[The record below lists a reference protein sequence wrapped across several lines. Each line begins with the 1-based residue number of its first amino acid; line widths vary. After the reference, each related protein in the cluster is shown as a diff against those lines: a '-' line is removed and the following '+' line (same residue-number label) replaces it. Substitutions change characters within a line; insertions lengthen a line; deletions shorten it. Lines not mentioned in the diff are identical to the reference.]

1 MHANHIFDYL
11 FAFFYMTNHII
22 IDQSI
27 AFVLAVHSLGLGMS
41 SSATKALKEK
51 LDVTTSAQCLF

>member
-1 MHANHIFDYL
+1 MHANRIFDDT

-27 AFVLAVHSLGLGMS
+27 ASVLSIHSLGLGMS
-41 SSATKALKEK
+41 SSATKGPEGKIR
-51 LDVTTSAQCLF
+51 CHH